1 MAQSEKSTAR
11 FRSATEFPQSV
22 QNMERAEADAL
33 YVEMRDCL
41 IFTNRSRSQLVR
53 RNQEH
58 KEKAIVLQEDVQRLQ
73 RIISQLTSEK
83 QLITQTNQNIIQAL
97 EAEMA
102 TMSSHL
108 DELSGAFDDIAD
120 VETAGQAQWG
130 FMAAPSRFFRFLRAV
145 KAIVLWWREERS
157 DDADGGAAF
166 SAKPDASALPGEVID
181 EDQDRIDH
189 PQMYTDQASVN
200 RSLLDR

>member
-22 QNMERAEADAL
+22 QELERAEANAL

-41 IFTNRSRSQLVR
+41 IFTNRSRSQLMR
-53 RNQEH
+53 WNQTY
-58 KEKAIVLQEDVQRLQ
+58 KEKTTLLQEDKQRLQ
-73 RIISQLTSEK
+73 GIISQLTVDK
-83 QLITQTNQNIIQAL
+83 QLITQKDQDIIQAL

-108 DELSGAFDDIAD
+108 DELSGAFNDIAD
-120 VETAGQAQWG
+120 IETAEQSKWG

-145 KAIVLWWREERS
+145 KAIVLWWRDERS
-157 DDADGGAAF
+157 DDDGSAAF
-166 SAKPDASALPGEVID
+166 SAKPDAPALPGEIVD
-181 EDQDRIDH
+181 EDQDRLDR
-189 PQMYTDQASVN
+189 PQLYSDQASVN